1 MPEFAPILVGIS
13 VLFLLV
19 ALYSGKIRAEVAFFS
34 AVMFLTVFGV
44 LTPKEAISGFAN
56 EQLAVIILLLI
67 LSDTIRKTNV
77 MDALFNQLF
86 KGTKSQRSFVWRMM
100 LFIAP
105 ASAFFNNTPIVA
117 MMMPYVHSWSKR
129 NGMSPSKLLIPLSYV
144 TIVGGCMTLVGTST
158 NLIVNGMAVDA
169 GFPSLGIFD
178 FTLIGLPLAIVGG
191 VYMILFSGSLLPDH
205 KDALDEFN
213 EDWREYLV
221 ETEVGQ
227 QSSLIG
233 KTIEAAG
240 LRNLKGNFL
249 VEIVRNERII
259 TPVSPTH
266 ILRAYDR
273 LIFTGGLDTIQDLV
287 KAEMGL
293 SLPKTCE
300 SDQLSDVVEVVISY
314 NSSLIGK
321 SVKDSDFRGKYDAA
335 IVAVHRNGEKL
346 SGKLGEI
353 DLEAGDALL
362 LFAGR
367 DFYKRAT
374 ENAFYTIS
382 RKQNV
387 LVQGKKAL
395 LVILGV
401 LASVI
406 ISATTPVPLFTCLL
420 IVLAGTLLGGILT
433 ATEVRKGLDV
443 NLLTIM
449 AFGLAM
455 GKALTNSG
463 AAEIIAEQVLS
474 LGKGLGPV
482 ALIAGIFTVTNIL
495 GAYMTNKAAVALI
508 FPVSIS
514 LAQTLNLPIEPF
526 ILVVAFGGAA
536 SFITPIGYQTNLMVY
551 GSGGYS
557 FNDFMKIG
565 LPLTVLYIVLGTF
578 LLAWR
583 FQLWQ

>member
-13 VLFLLV
+13 VLFLLI
-19 ALYSGKIRAEVAFFS
+19 ALYSGKIRTEVAFFS

-77 MDALFNQLF
+77 MDALFSRLF
-86 KGTKSQRSFVWRMM
+86 KGTHSQRSFVGRMF
-100 LFIAP
+100 LVVAP
-105 ASAFFNNTPIVA
+105 ASAFFNNTPLVA
-117 MMMPYVHSWSKR
+117 MMMPYVHNWSKR
-129 NGMSPSKLLIPLSYV
+129 NGISPSKLLIPLSYV

-169 GFPSLGIFD
+169 GLPSLGIFD
-178 FTLIGLPLAIVGG
+178 FTLIGLPLALVGG
-191 VYMILFSGSLLPDH
+191 IYMILFSDRLLPDH
-205 KDALDEFN
+205 KDAMDKFTK
-213 EDWREYLV
+213 DWREYFV
-221 ETEVGQ
+221 ETEVGT

-233 KTIEAAG
+233 KTILQAG

-266 ILRAYDR
+266 ILRSHDR
-273 LIFTGGLDTIQDLV
+273 LIFTGALDTIQEMV
-287 KAEMGL
+287 RAEMGL

-300 SDQLSDVVEVVISY
+300 SDTLSDVIEVVISY

-321 SVKDSDFRGKYDAA
+321 TVKDSDFRGKYDAA

-346 SGKLGEI
+346 SGKLGDVE
-353 DLEAGDALL
+353 LEAGDALL

-382 RKQNV
+382 QQQNV
-387 LVQGKKAL
+387 RVQGRKAL
-395 LVILGV
+395 LVIVGV

-406 ISATTPVPLFTCLL
+406 ISAITVVPLFTCLL

-433 ATEVRKGLDV
+433 ATEVRKGLDL
-443 NLLTIM
+443 NLLAIM
-449 AFGLAM
+449 AFGLAL
-455 GKALTNSG
+455 GKALINSG
-463 AAEIIAEQVLS
+463 TADLIAEHILT

-482 ALIAGIFTVTNIL
+482 AVIAGIFTVTNVL
-495 GAYMTNKAAVALI
+495 GAYMTNKAAVALT

-514 LAQTLNLPIEPF
+514 LAQSMGLPIEPF

-551 GSGGYS
+551 GSGGYN
-557 FNDFMKIG
+557 FKDFMKIG
-565 LPLTVLYIVLGTF
+565 LPLTLIYIVLGTL

-583 FQLWQ
+583 YELF

>member
-1 MPEFAPILVGIS
+1 MMEFAPVLVGIS

-44 LTPKEAISGFAN
+44 LTPKEALSGFAN

-77 MDALFNQLF
+77 MDALFNKLF
-86 KGTKSQRSFVWRMM
+86 KGTKSQRSFVARMM
-100 LFIAP
+100 FFIAP
-105 ASAFFNNTPIVA
+105 ASAFFNNTPLVA

-158 NLIVNGMAVDA
+158 NLIVNGMAVDS
-169 GFPSLGIFD
+169 GLPSLGVFD
-178 FTLIGLPLAIVGG
+178 FTFIGFPLAVVAGI
-191 VYMILFSGSLLPDH
+191 YMFFFSDSLLKNN
-205 KDALDEFN
+205 KDAMDEFK
-213 EDWREYLV
+213 EDWREYFV
-221 ETEVGQ
+221 ETEVGS
-227 QSSLIG
+227 QSILIG
-233 KTIEAAG
+233 RTIQEAG

-249 VEIVRNERII
+249 VEIVRNNRII
-259 TPVSPTH
+259 TPVSPLH
-266 ILRAYDR
+266 ILRSHDR
-273 LIFTGGLDTIQDLV
+273 LIFTGALDSIQDMV

-300 SDQLSDVVEVVISY
+300 ADNLSDVVEVVISY
-314 NSSLIGK
+314 NSSLIGNT
-321 SVKDSDFRGKYDAA
+321 VKDSDFRGKYDAA

-346 SGKLGEI
+346 SGKLGDIE
-353 DLEAGDALL
+353 LEAGDALL

-382 RKQNV
+382 KRQNV
-387 LVQGKKAL
+387 RVQGRKAL
-395 LVILGV
+395 LVIIGV
-401 LASVI
+401 LASI
-406 ISATTPVPLFTCLL
+406 IVSAVSSVPLFTCLL
-420 IVLAGTLLGGILT
+420 VVLAGTLLSGTLT
-433 ATEVRKGLDV
+433 TSEVRKGLDV
-443 NLLTIM
+443 NLLAIM

-455 GKALTNSG
+455 GRALINSG
-463 AAEIIAEQVLS
+463 AANMIAEQVL
-474 LGKGLGPV
+474 LIGKGLGPV
-482 ALIAGIFTVTNIL
+482 AVIAGIFTVTNIL

-508 FPVSIS
+508 FPISVS
-514 LAQTLNLPIEPF
+514 LAQSMNLPVEPF

-557 FNDFMKIG
+557 FTDFMRIG
-565 LPLTVLYIVLGTF
+565 LPLTIIYIILGTF
-578 LLAWR
+578 LLALR
-583 FQLWQ
+583 YGLL

>member
-1 MPEFAPILVGIS
+1 MPEFAPILVGVS

-19 ALYSGKIRAEVAFFS
+19 VLYSGKIRAEVAFFS

-44 LTPKEAISGFAN
+44 LSPKEALSGFAN
-56 EQLAVIILLLI
+56 EQLAVIMLLLI

-77 MDALFNQLF
+77 MDAMFNGLFR
-86 KGTKSQRSFVWRMM
+86 GTKSQRSFVTRMM
-100 LFIAP
+100 LFVAP
-105 ASAFFNNTPIVA
+105 ASAFFNNTPLVA

-144 TIVGGCMTLVGTST
+144 TIAGGCMTLVGTST

-169 GFPSLGIFD
+169 GLPSLGIFD
-178 FTLIGLPLAIVGG
+178 FTLIGLPLAILAGI
-191 VYMILFSGSLLPDH
+191 YLAFFSDRLLKDH
-205 KDALDEFN
+205 KNPTDEFKD
-213 EDWREYLV
+213 DWREYFV

-227 QSSLIG
+227 QSILIG
-233 KTIEAAG
+233 RTIQQAG

-249 VEIVRNERII
+249 VEIVRNDRII

-266 ILRAYDR
+266 ILRSQDR
-273 LIFTGGLDTIQDLV
+273 LIFTGGLETIQDMV

-300 SDQLSDVVEVVISY
+300 SDSLSDVVEVVISY

-321 SVKDSDFRGKYDAA
+321 TVKNSDFRGKYDAA

-346 SGKLGEI
+346 SGKLGNVE
-353 DLEAGDALL
+353 LEAGDALL

-382 RKQNV
+382 KRQNV
-387 LVQGKKAL
+387 RVQGKKAL
-395 LVILGV
+395 MVILGV
-401 LASVI
+401 LASI
-406 ISATTPVPLFTCLL
+406 IVSALTPIPLFTCLL

-443 NLLTIM
+443 NLLAIM

-455 GKALTNSG
+455 GRALINSG
-463 AAEIIAEQVLS
+463 AADMIAEKVMLIGQ
-474 LGKGLGPV
+474 GLGPV
-482 ALIAGIFTVTNIL
+482 AVIAGIFTVTNLL

-508 FPVSIS
+508 FPISIS
-514 LAQTLNLPIEPF
+514 LATTMNLPVEPF
-526 ILVVAFGGAA
+526 VLVVAFGGAA

-551 GSGGYS
+551 GSGGYN
-557 FNDFMKIG
+557 FRDFMRIG
-565 LPLTVLYIVLGTF
+565 LPLTILYIILGT
-578 LLAWR
+578 LL
-583 FQLWQ
+583 LSWQYGLL

>member
-1 MPEFAPILVGIS
+1 MPEFAPILVGVS

-77 MDALFNQLF
+77 MDALFNRLF
-86 KGTKSQRSFVWRMM
+86 KGTKSQRSFVGRMM

-105 ASAFFNNTPIVA
+105 ASAFFNNTPLVA

-129 NGMSPSKLLIPLSYV
+129 NGMSPAKLLIPLSYV

-169 GFPSLGIFD
+169 GLPGLDIFD
-178 FTLIGLPLAIVGG
+178 FTWIGLPLAIVGG
-191 VYMILFSGSLLPDH
+191 LYLFFFSDRLLPKH
-205 KDALDEFN
+205 KDAVAEFS
-213 EDWREYLV
+213 EDWREYFV

-227 QSSLIG
+227 TSSLIG
-233 KTIEAAG
+233 KTIQQAG

-249 VEIVRNERII
+249 VEIARNERII

-266 ILRAYDR
+266 ILRSYDR
-273 LIFTGGLDTIQDLV
+273 LIFTGGLDTIQDMV

-300 SDQLSDVVEVVISY
+300 ADHLSDVVEVVISY

-321 SVKDSDFRGKYDAA
+321 TVKDSDFRGKYDAA

-346 SGKLGEI
+346 SGKLGDVE
-353 DLEAGDALL
+353 LQAGDALL

-387 LVQGKKAL
+387 RVQGRKAL
-395 LVILGV
+395 YVILGV
-401 LASVI
+401 LASILV
-406 ISATTPVPLFTCLL
+406 SATTPIPLFTCLL

-449 AFGLAM
+449 AFGLAL
-455 GKALTNSG
+455 GKALINSG
-463 AAEIIAEQVLS
+463 AADIIAETVLNV
-474 LGKGLGPV
+474 GKNLGPIAV
-482 ALIAGIFTVTNIL
+482 IAGIFVVTNIL

-508 FPVSIS
+508 FPISVS
-514 LAQTLNLPIEPF
+514 LAHSMNLPVEPF
-526 ILVVAFGGAA
+526 VLVVAFGGAA

-551 GSGGYS
+551 GSGGYN
-557 FNDFMKIG
+557 FKDFMKIG
-565 LPLTVLYIVLGTF
+565 LPLTLIYITLSTI
-578 LLAWR
+578 LLAVR
-583 FQLWQ
+583 YDLT

>member
-1 MPEFAPILVGIS
+1 MAEFAPFLVGIS
-13 VLFLLV
+13 VLFLLI

-77 MDALFNQLF
+77 MDALFAKLF
-86 KGTKSQRSFVWRMM
+86 KGTSTTNSFIAKMM
-100 LFIAP
+100 LYVAP
-105 ASAFFNNTPIVA
+105 ASAFFNNTPLVA
-117 MMMPYVHSWSKR
+117 MMMPYVHSWSKQH
-129 NGMSPSKLLIPLSYV
+129 GVSPAKLLIPLSYV
-144 TIVGGCMTLVGTST
+144 TIVGGCVTLVGTST

-169 GFPSLGIFD
+169 GLPSLGIFD
-178 FTLIGLPLAIVGG
+178 FTFVGFPLAIVAGL
-191 VYMILFSGSLLPDH
+191 YMYFFSNTLLRDH
-205 KDALDEFN
+205 KDAAGEF
-213 EDWREYLV
+213 EDDWREYFV

-227 QSSLIG
+227 GSTLIG
-233 KTIEAAG
+233 KTIQDAG

-266 ILRAYDR
+266 VLRAYDR

-287 KAEMGL
+287 KANMGL

-300 SDQLSDVVEVVISY
+300 AEHLSDVVEVVVSY
-314 NSSLIGK
+314 NSSLIGN

-353 DLEAGDALL
+353 EMEAGDALL

-382 RKQNV
+382 MRQNV

-395 LVILGV
+395 MVIVGM
-401 LASVI
+401 LASI
-406 ISATTPVPLFTCLL
+406 IVSALTSVPLFTCLL
-420 IVLAGTLLGGILT
+420 LVLGATLLAGILT
-433 ATEVRKGLDV
+433 VTEVRKGLDI
-443 NLLTIM
+443 NLLVIM
-449 AFGLAM
+449 ALGLAM
-455 GKALTNSG
+455 GRALINSG
-463 AAEIIAEQVLS
+463 AADMIANQVL
-474 LGKGLGPV
+474 LHGKSLGPV
-482 ALIAGIFTVTNIL
+482 AVIAGIFTVTNLL
-495 GAYMTNKAAVALI
+495 GAYMTNKAAVSLI
-508 FPVSIS
+508 FPISIS
-514 LAQTLNLPIEPF
+514 LAQSMNLPLEPF

-551 GSGGYS
+551 GSGGYN
-557 FNDFMKIG
+557 FNDFMRIG
-565 LPLTVLYIVLGTF
+565 LPLTVIYITLGTV
-578 LLAWR
+578 LLSLQYGL
-583 FQLWQ
+583 F

>member
-1 MPEFAPILVGIS
+1 M
-13 VLFLLV
+13 
-19 ALYSGKIRAEVAFFS
+19 AFFS

-77 MDALFNQLF
+77 MDALFNRLF
-86 KGTKSQRSFVWRMM
+86 KGTKSQRSFVARMM
-100 LFIAP
+100 FFVAP
-105 ASAFFNNTPIVA
+105 ASAFFNNTPLVA

-169 GFPSLGIFD
+169 GLPSLDIFD
-178 FTLIGLPLAIVGG
+178 FTWIGLPLAVVGG
-191 VYMILFSGSLLPDH
+191 LYLFFFSDKLLPKH
-205 KDALDEFN
+205 KDAVDEFS
-213 EDWREYLV
+213 EDWREYFV

-227 QSSLIG
+227 ASSLIG
-233 KTIEAAG
+233 KTILQAG

-266 ILRAYDR
+266 VLRSYDR
-273 LIFTGGLDTIQDLV
+273 LIFTGGLDSIQEMV

-300 SDQLSDVVEVVISY
+300 ADNLSDVVEVVISY

-321 SVKDSDFRGKYDAA
+321 TVKDSDFRGKYDAA

-346 SGKLGEI
+346 SGKLGDVE
-353 DLEAGDALL
+353 LEAGDALL

-367 DFYKRAT
+367 DFHKRAT

-382 RKQNV
+382 MRQNV
-387 LVQGKKAL
+387 RVQGKKAL
-395 LVILGV
+395 MVILGV
-401 LASVI
+401 LASI
-406 ISATTPVPLFTCLL
+406 IVSAVTPVPLFTCLL
-420 IVLAGTLLGGILT
+420 VVLAGTLLGGILT
-433 ATEVRKGLDV
+433 TTEVRKGLDV
-443 NLLTIM
+443 NLLVIM

-455 GKALTNSG
+455 GRALINSG
-463 AAEIIAEQVLS
+463 AADMIANQVLS
-474 LGKGLGPV
+474 IGKGLGPV
-482 ALIAGIFTVTNIL
+482 AVIAGIFTVTNLL

-508 FPVSIS
+508 FPISIS
-514 LAQTLNLPIEPF
+514 LAQSMNLPIEPF

-551 GSGGYS
+551 GSGGYN

-565 LPLTVLYIVLGTF
+565 LPLTVIYIALGTI
-578 LLAWR
+578 LLALR
-583 FQLWQ
+583 YDLF

>member
-1 MPEFAPILVGIS
+1 MPEFAPILVGVS
-13 VLFLLV
+13 VLFLLI
-19 ALYSGKIRAEVAFFS
+19 ALYSGKVRAEVAFFM

-77 MDALFNQLF
+77 MDAIFNRIF
-86 KGTKSQRSFVWRMM
+86 KGTKGQRSFIARLMI
-100 LFIAP
+100 FIAP
-105 ASAFFNNTPIVA
+105 ASAFFNNTPLVA

-129 NGMSPSKLLIPLSYV
+129 NGMSPSKLLIPLSYA

-158 NLIVNGMAVDA
+158 NLIVNGLAVDA
-169 GFPSLGIFD
+169 GLPSLDIFD
-178 FTLIGLPLAIVGG
+178 FTLIGFPLAVVGG
-191 VYMILFSGSLLPDH
+191 LYLVLVSDRLLPDR
-205 KDALDEFN
+205 KDATEGFD
-213 EDWREYLV
+213 EDWREYFV
-221 ETEVGQ
+221 ETEVGRT
-227 QSSLIG
+227 STLIG
-233 KTIEAAG
+233 KTIQQAG

-249 VEIVRNERII
+249 VEIVRNDRTI
-259 TPVSPTH
+259 TPVSPKH
-266 ILRAYDR
+266 ILRSHDR
-273 LIFTGGLDTIQDLV
+273 LIFTGGLDTIQDMV

-300 SDQLSDVVEVVISY
+300 SNHLSDVVEVVVSY

-321 SVKDSDFRGKYDAA
+321 TIKDSDFRGKYDAA

-346 SGKLGEI
+346 SGKLGDVE
-353 DLEAGDALL
+353 LEAGDALL

-387 LVQGKKAL
+387 RVQGGKAA
-395 LVILGV
+395 LVMLGV
-401 LASVI
+401 LASVLV
-406 ISATTPVPLFTCLL
+406 SALTPIPLFTCLL
-420 IVLAGTLLGGILT
+420 LVLAATLMAGILT

-443 NLLTIM
+443 NLLAIM

-455 GKALTNSG
+455 GKALINSG
-463 AAEIIAEQVLS
+463 AADMIAEQVLS
-474 LGKGLGPV
+474 VGKGFGPV
-482 ALIAGIFTVTNIL
+482 AVIGGIFVITNIL
-495 GAYMTNKAAVALI
+495 GAYMTNKAAVALT

-514 LAQTLNLPIEPF
+514 LAQTMGLPVEPF
-526 ILVVAFGGAA
+526 VLVVAFGGAA

-551 GSGGYS
+551 GSGGYN
-557 FNDFMKIG
+557 FKDFMKIG
-565 LPLTVLYIVLGTF
+565 LPLTVIYITLGT
-578 LLAWR
+578 LLLVWR
-583 FQLWQ
+583 YGLM

>member
-1 MPEFAPILVGIS
+1 MAEFAPFLVGIS
-13 VLFLLV
+13 VLFLLI

-77 MDALFNQLF
+77 MDALFAKLF
-86 KGTKSQRSFVWRMM
+86 KGTSTTNSFIAKMM
-100 LFIAP
+100 LYVAP
-105 ASAFFNNTPIVA
+105 ASAFFNNTPLVA
-117 MMMPYVHSWSKR
+117 MMMPYVHGWSKQH
-129 NGMSPSKLLIPLSYV
+129 GVSPAKLLIPLSYV
-144 TIVGGCMTLVGTST
+144 TIVGGCVTLVGTST

-169 GFPSLGIFD
+169 GLPSLGIFD
-178 FTLIGLPLAIVGG
+178 FTFVGFPLAIVAGL
-191 VYMILFSGSLLPDH
+191 YMYFFSNTLLRDH
-205 KDALDEFN
+205 KDAAGEF
-213 EDWREYLV
+213 EDDWREYFV

-227 QSSLIG
+227 GSTLIG
-233 KTIEAAG
+233 KTIQDAG

-266 ILRAYDR
+266 VLRAYDR

-287 KAEMGL
+287 KANMGL

-300 SDQLSDVVEVVISY
+300 AEHLSDVVEVVVSY
-314 NSSLIGK
+314 NSSLIGN

-353 DLEAGDALL
+353 EMEAGDALL

-382 RKQNV
+382 MRQNV

-395 LVILGV
+395 MVIVGM
-401 LASVI
+401 LASI
-406 ISATTPVPLFTCLL
+406 IVSALTSVPLFTCLL
-420 IVLAGTLLGGILT
+420 LVLGATLLAGILT
-433 ATEVRKGLDV
+433 VTEVRKGLDI
-443 NLLTIM
+443 NLLVIM
-449 AFGLAM
+449 ALGLAM
-455 GKALTNSG
+455 GRALINSG
-463 AAEIIAEQVLS
+463 AADMIANQVL
-474 LGKGLGPV
+474 LHGKSLGPV
-482 ALIAGIFTVTNIL
+482 AVIAGIFTVTNLL
-495 GAYMTNKAAVALI
+495 GAYMTNKAAVSLI
-508 FPVSIS
+508 FPISIS
-514 LAQTLNLPIEPF
+514 LAQSMNLPLEPF

-551 GSGGYS
+551 GSGGYN
-557 FNDFMKIG
+557 FNDFMRIG
-565 LPLTVLYIVLGTF
+565 LPLTVIYITLGTV
-578 LLAWR
+578 LLSLQYGL
-583 FQLWQ
+583 F

>member
-1 MPEFAPILVGIS
+1 MTEFAPILVGVS

-77 MDALFNQLF
+77 MDALFNTLF
-86 KGTKSQRSFVWRMM
+86 KGTKSQRSFVARMM
-100 LFIAP
+100 LFVAP
-105 ASAFFNNTPIVA
+105 ASAFFNNTPLVA

-144 TIVGGCMTLVGTST
+144 TIVGGCITLVGTST

-178 FTLIGLPLAIVGG
+178 FTLAGLPLAIVAGL
-191 VYMILFSGSLLPDH
+191 YLFFFSDRLLKDH
-205 KDALDEFN
+205 KDAVDEFK
-213 EDWREYLV
+213 EDWREYFV
-221 ETEVGQ
+221 ETEVGNH
-227 QSSLIG
+227 SSLIG
-233 KTIEAAG
+233 KTIQQAG
-240 LRNLKGNFL
+240 LRNLRGNFL
-249 VEIVRNERII
+249 VEIVRSERII
-259 TPVSPTH
+259 TPVSPLH
-266 ILRAYDR
+266 ILRSHDR
-273 LIFTGGLDTIQDLV
+273 LIFTGGLDSIQEMV

-300 SDQLSDVVEVVISY
+300 ADNLSDVVEVVISY

-321 SVKDSDFRGKYDAA
+321 TVKDSDFRGKYDAA

-346 SGKLGEI
+346 SGKVG
-353 DLEAGDALL
+353 DVQLEAGDALL

-367 DFYKRAT
+367 DFDKRAT

-382 RKQNV
+382 KRQNV
-387 LVQGKKAL
+387 RVQGKKAL
-395 LVILGV
+395 MVILGV
-401 LASVI
+401 LASIVV
-406 ISATTPVPLFTCLL
+406 SAVAPIPLFTCLL
-420 IVLAGTLLGGILT
+420 VVLAGTLLSGILT
-433 ATEVRKGLDV
+433 TTEVRKGLDV
-443 NLLTIM
+443 NLLVIM

-455 GKALTNSG
+455 GRALINSG
-463 AAEIIAEQVLS
+463 AADMIAQQVLGI
-474 LGKGLGPV
+474 GKGLGPV
-482 ALIAGIFTVTNIL
+482 AVIAGIFTVTNLL

-508 FPVSIS
+508 FPISMS
-514 LAQTLNLPIEPF
+514 LAKSMNLPVEPF

-551 GSGGYS
+551 GSGGYN

-565 LPLTVLYIVLGTF
+565 LPLTIIYITLGTV
-578 LLAWR
+578 LLSLQYGL
-583 FQLWQ
+583 F